1 MNILLDTHTFLWFV
15 NDDSR
20 LSQPARILI
29 EAEETQPF
37 LSVASLWEIAIK
49 ISVGKLVLKQPY
61 ETFIP
66 QQLALNG
73 IGVLNITLEHT
84 AAIATLPF
92 HHRDPFDR
100 LLVAQSKGGA
110 VLVGQGE
117 VGCLR
122 RRLDDCAMV
131 AVISIE
137 KVPAADQR

>member
-15 NDDSR
+15 DDNPS
-20 LSQPARILI
+20 LSQSARVLI
-29 EAEETQPF
+29 ESEDSQPF

-49 ISVGKLVLKQPY
+49 ISLGKLTLKQPY

-73 IGVLNITLEHT
+73 IGVLNISLEHT

-100 LLVAQSKGGA
+100 LIAVQAKIDEMVLLSADPIFDAYGA
-110 VLVGQGE
+110 KRVW
-117 VGCLR
+117 
-122 RRLDDCAMV
+122 
-131 AVISIE
+131 
-137 KVPAADQR
+137 